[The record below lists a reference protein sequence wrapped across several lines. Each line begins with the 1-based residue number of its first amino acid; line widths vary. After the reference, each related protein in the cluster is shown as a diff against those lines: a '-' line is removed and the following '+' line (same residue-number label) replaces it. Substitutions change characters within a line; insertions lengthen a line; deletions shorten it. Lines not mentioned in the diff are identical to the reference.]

1 MAHELRQREAML
13 SDARRI
19 LGEQVEEALHAL
31 DGKPVSD
38 KKIHDSRKAIKKAR
52 ATLRLIRKGITA
64 PAYRRENATLRD
76 AARPLSAVRDARILL
91 DSLDRLEKL
100 YGPPATQSIPAALR
114 RALQAEQREIRS
126 NSASSR
132 ATLTKSRQRLTAA
145 HQRIS
150 RLTLRNDSWAT
161 LEKSLRRTYRQAR
174 ATMKAARSDPTP
186 EKLHEWRKQA
196 KYLWHQLQMLEP
208 LWPGLIGELADQT
221 HKLADYLGDDH
232 DLAVLRAKAVEQGGL
247 FAGPGGPG
255 PLLALIDR
263 CRKQLQ
269 AKAFVLG
276 SRLLDEKPA
285 GFAARFRR
293 HWRQWRAEKASPKD
307 L

>member
-31 DGKPVSD
+31 EGNRVSD
-38 KKIHDSRKAIKKAR
+38 RKIHDSRKAIKKAR
-52 ATLRLIRKGITA
+52 ATLRLIRKGIAA

-100 YGPPATQSIPAALR
+100 YGSPAERSIPVALR
-114 RALQAEQREIRS
+114 RALQGEQREIRS

-145 HQRIS
+145 RQRIS
-150 RLTLRNDSWAT
+150 RLPLRNDDWAT
-161 LEKSLRRTYRQAR
+161 LEKSLQRTYRQAR
-174 ATMKAARSDPTP
+174 ANMKAARSDPTP

-232 DLAVLRAKAVEQGGL
+232 DLAVLRAKAVEQDKL
-247 FAGPGGPG
+247 FAEPGGPG

-293 HWRQWRAEKASPKD
+293 HWQQWRAESPSRKD